1 MHFRGNDR
9 PYETRVNEHIQAR
22 EVRLIDENG
31 EMLGVMPPVRA
42 LEIARA
48 RGLDLVEVSPNF
60 VPPVCLLMDYGR
72 YKDEQT
78 QQERHCNDLVSLLS
92 RMGSLLR
99 THPVRKRDQEILPG
113 ETDLSEGK
121 AKHQECHLRRW

>member
-1 MHFRGNDR
+1 MHFQGNNH
-9 PYETRVNEHIQAR
+9 PYAARVNEGIQAR

-48 RGLDLVEVSPNF
+48 RGFDLVEVSPNF
-60 VPPVCLLMDYGR
+60 LPPICKLMDYGR

-78 QQERHCNDLVSLLS
+78 QKES
-92 RMGSLLR
+92 R
-99 THPVRKRDQEILPG
+99 
-113 ETDLSEGK
+113 
-121 AKHQECHLRRW
+121 

>member
-9 PYETRVNEHIQAR
+9 PYETRVNERIEAR

-60 VPPVCLLMDYGR
+60 VPPVCLLMDYRR
-72 YKDEQT
+72 YKEEQI
-78 QQERHCNDLVSLLS
+78 QQER
-92 RMGSLLR
+92 
-99 THPVRKRDQEILPG
+99 Q
-113 ETDLSEGK
+113 
-121 AKHQECHLRRW
+121 